1 MWFVGTIDVWHHE
14 EELCSAANTRLYEFG
29 ESCEE
34 VIARVGVSCESVD
47 LYDSDHSECG
57 TFCDMCGSSS
67 GSTAGQE
74 TPDEAVSAP
83 PAPPAPPAQPEP
95 PAPPAQPELPAPPC
109 PDGCEGLAPDGFGP
123 MGGEGKYEAEWSA
136 LWPTNITG
144 CEWVMFRCA
153 YPMGLVTNSHQFQ
166 RTCATGEEQC
176 RSNGCNSLT
185 LVNAGL
191 ASVPDWIGNFTGFGS
206 GPTSPLVSFDDCA
219 PADAGFDSIRST
231 VVEADAACRPCSCR
245 GPRAYAC
252 PSNLDGCRTGWAGP
266 GCEHCLTTVPGWDP
280 DRAPDCDARYGS
292 SSRLVV
298 KTNAEGECITD
309 PCAPEAT
316 PYYFVESYLDM
327 VDKMAACRESVP
339 PGVDIQGVGILPT
352 ISEESFVEGVF
363 PLGFVSL

>member
-1 MWFVGTIDVWHHE
+1 M
-14 EELCSAANTRLYEFG
+14 
-29 ESCEE
+29 
-34 VIARVGVSCESVD
+34 
-47 LYDSDHSECG
+47 
-57 TFCDMCGSSS
+57 
-67 GSTAGQE
+67 
-74 TPDEAVSAP
+74 P
-83 PAPPAPPAQPEP
+83 
-95 PAPPAQPELPAPPC
+95 
-109 PDGCEGLAPDGFGP
+109 
-123 MGGEGKYEAEWSA
+123 
-136 LWPTNITG
+136 
-144 CEWVMFRCA
+144 
-153 YPMGLVTNSHQFQ
+153 FQ

-185 LVNAGL
+185 LVNARL

-298 KTNAEGECITD
+298 KTNREGECVTD

-316 PYYFVESYLDM
+316 PYGFPLSEERDT
-327 VDKMAACRESVP
+327 CRETWP
-339 PGVDIQGVGILPT
+339 DFWLADERDDILDAGH
-352 ISEESFVEGVF
+352 ISDESFVESVF